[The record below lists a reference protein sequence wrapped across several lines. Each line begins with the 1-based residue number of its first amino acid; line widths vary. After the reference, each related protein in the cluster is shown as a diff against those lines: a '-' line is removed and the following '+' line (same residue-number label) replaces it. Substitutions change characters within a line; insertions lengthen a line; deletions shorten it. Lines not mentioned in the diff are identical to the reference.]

1 LSFVRGPLLGI
12 TAGDRRLPDTTDN
25 GPLTSDARRCRLT
38 RMPAADL
45 RIGISGWTY
54 GPWRGTFYPKG
65 LAQKREL
72 AYASRELNSIEI
84 NGSFYSLQRPSS
96 YELWREQTPEGFVF
110 AVKAGR
116 FITHMKKLKGV
127 ETALANFFASG
138 VLALNE
144 KLGPILW
151 QLPPSL
157 GFDPGRLEGFFAQL
171 PRDTREA
178 VKLAKGHDARLNG
191 RSHTETDEERPIRHA
206 IEVRHDSFKTEQFVQ
221 LLRKHDV
228 ALVVADTAGK
238 WPYMEDVTARDF
250 VYARLHGDEQLY
262 VSGYTEEALDTWARR
277 VRAWL
282 RGAEAAGARR
292 VGGPAKARKSGR
304 DVYVYFDN
312 DVKVRAPFDA
322 RGLMRRVGLSV
333 NQGAEEWTGKPVKE
347 KAREH
352 WPRVR
357 SGRVKTGSV

>member
-1 LSFVRGPLLGI
+1 VS
-12 TAGDRRLPDTTDN
+12 
-25 GPLTSDARRCRLT
+25 
-38 RMPAADL
+38 DL

-65 LAQKREL
+65 LTQKREL
-72 AYASRELNSIEI
+72 AYASRQLNSIEI

-96 YELWREQTPEGFVF
+96 YELWRDQTPEGFVF

-138 VLALNE
+138 VLALHE

-157 GFDPGRLEGFFAQL
+157 GFDAERLEGFFGQL
-171 PRDTREA
+171 PRDTRA
-178 VKLAKGHDARLNG
+178 AAKLAQGHDERLAG
-191 RSHTETDEERPIRHA
+191 RSYVETDAERPIRHA
-206 IEVRHDSFKTEQFVQ
+206 IEVRHDSFKTEEFVK

-238 WPYMEDVTARDF
+238 WPFVEDVTARDF
-250 VYARLHGDEQLY
+250 VYVRLHGDEQLY
-262 VSGYTEEALDTWARR
+262 VSGYSDEALERWAG
-277 VRAWL
+277 RAW
-282 RGAEAAGARR
+282 AWAG
-292 VGGPAKARKSGR
+292 GGEVEDAVRIGPPAKARMAGR

-312 DVKVRAPFDA
+312 DVKVRAPYDA
-322 RGLMRRVGLSV
+322 MNLAAKLGLREPPGPAPDPASIAEQPRAVWAAITRRWRY
-333 NQGAEEWTGKPVKE
+333 AKE
-347 KAREH
+347 K
-352 WPRVR
+352 
-357 SGRVKTGSV
+357 